1 MNRRP
6 LACHA
11 SALPAEL
18 YPRKAKKLY
27 LITYFLSIN
36 EFHVKMNAIYIFI
49 FARKIVVLKIILRF
63 IIHIN
68 IAFNPSAYMRD

>member
-1 MNRRP
+1 
-6 LACHA
+6 
-11 SALPAEL
+11 
-18 YPRKAKKLY
+18 
-27 LITYFLSIN
+27 LSIN